1 MKDSKKNNSK
11 KTQVKQADANVS
23 ATAGSNNQVYELTG
37 FYAIDQFSQ
46 ILDILKKLPYGVYV
60 NYEHASLDTG
70 IRIILDNFNAKNM
83 KQGAERQAVMN
94 QAQSVESASTYAKGL
109 LEELMNRP
117 AETIIREQE
126 TSFIKYMVN
135 FLSHLFCYTWD
146 VLRFLPKIL
155 RKRAQHDFQREIVM
169 EDTINSCYN
178 MGVQA
183 IPIVLFLSCSW
194 GVIAALQS
202 CMQLRTFGAEYYSID
217 LLIFV
222 FFKEMGILL
231 SNIVLAAR
239 SGSSMIAKIGIM
251 RISDEWNALQVL
263 GIDPEVFLL
272 RPRIIAFIILM
283 PFISYI
289 SIAAA
294 TLGGY
299 IVLHNTIGISAWF
312 VLDAVSRVATWSLF
326 LSVFWKAPIFGVIIG
341 MICAYE
347 AKSITLNSENVVQ
360 AITRGVVYSVFAC
373 VLADMLINVIAVS
386 LGFG

>member
-1 MKDSKKNNSK
+1 MKDTKKNNSK
-11 KTQVKQADANVS
+11 KTQSNQDIVGVANS
-23 ATAGSNNQVYELTG
+23 KGSNNQVYELTG
-37 FYAIDQFSQ
+37 FYAIDQFSK

-60 NYEHASLDTG
+60 NYEHASIDTG
-70 IRIILDNFNAKNM
+70 IRIILDNFNAKNI
-83 KQGAERQAVMN
+83 KQGPERQEVIN
-94 QAQSVESASTYAKGL
+94 NAQSVESSSTYAKGL

-117 AETIIREQE
+117 AEVIAREQE
-126 TSFIKYMVN
+126 TSFIKYMWH
-135 FLSHLFCYTWD
+135 FIRHLFSYTWE
-146 VLRFLPKIL
+146 VVRFLPKIL
-155 RKRAQHDFQREIVM
+155 RKRAQHEFQREIVM
-169 EDTINSCYN
+169 EDTINNCYN

-202 CMQLRTFGAEYYSID
+202 SMQLRTFGAEYYCID
-217 LLIFV
+217 LLVFV

-263 GIDPEVFLL
+263 GIDPEIFLL

-294 TLGGY
+294 TLGAY
-299 IVLHNTIGISAWF
+299 IVLHNTIGISVWF
-312 VLDAVSRVATWSLF
+312 VLDAISRVATWSLF

-373 VLADMLINVIAVS
+373 VLADMFINVIAVT